1 VLGFLIPLFTQ
12 TNFKKLVGQIRV
24 NWSEPVSSESGRQG
38 MKYLVEGVT
47 HWLRYAPSKVMA
59 FVQKVATDMLEPD
72 PERSKSCI
80 LQLLIGLARYGTRH
94 IRRCM
99 ARSVLPLLQS
109 DSREVGLSLLV
120 SCRYDLG
127 RFGTDIVSALC
138 HCVKDTKDPGAFSQL
153 EMILRHSPSPGKI
166 YPQAWVFLNC
176 FIRRA
181 PRSLKPKVRHLWLR
195 LSSTWS
201 RRDSPED
208 DYEYYPRGPFWLL
221 TYPAEAQRIIRE
233 RRRNCTRCPKKY
245 CLALR
250 KQTLSKIDQNHNK
263 SILASLTKQF
273 CCHMI
278 VGECWSQ
285 LRLHLPLLMR
295 RDFAS
300 VKSVITT
307 SEVGAASRCA
317 PGCDLHVSVSTASKG
332 QRSICSCRG

>member
-1 VLGFLIPLFTQ
+1 MTMKPRMCVSMMATMPGLKDQIRWRIRSAKPPIRTLETLTTTDAALSALSVVSVLGEKHLDLLLHLSWGLPAQGQTFLSLLCQLPLDLGQLYQ
-12 TNFKKLVGQIRV
+12 TLAAFRRGVD
-24 NWSEPVSSESGRQG
+24 PSSNSFELLREQRDC

-245 CLALR
+245 C
-250 KQTLSKIDQNHNK
+250 
-263 SILASLTKQF
+263 
-273 CCHMI
+273 C
-278 VGECWSQ
+278 
-285 LRLHLPLLMR
+285 
-295 RDFAS
+295 
-300 VKSVITT
+300 
-307 SEVGAASRCA
+307 
-317 PGCDLHVSVSTASKG
+317 
-332 QRSICSCRG
+332 ICPY

>member
-1 VLGFLIPLFTQ
+1 MFTQ

-59 FVQKVATDMLEPD
+59 FVQKVATDILEPD

-94 IRRCM
+94 IRCCM
-99 ARSVLPLLQS
+99 ARSVLALLQS

-181 PRSLKPKVRHLWLR
+181 PRSLKPEVRRLWLR

-208 DYEYYPRGPFWLL
+208 DYEYYPHGPFWLL

-250 KQTLSKIDQNHNK
+250 KQTV
-263 SILASLTKQF
+263 SLKPN
-273 CCHMI
+273 
-278 VGECWSQ
+278 
-285 LRLHLPLLMR
+285 RP
-295 RDFAS
+295 
-300 VKSVITT
+300 KITT
-307 SEVGAASRCA
+307 NRY
-317 PGCDLHVSVSTASKG
+317 
-332 QRSICSCRG
+332 